1 MVSWRAACHA
11 QRSVPSKAAPPPA
24 AAPTAAAPAPALASS
39 LLRFVESS
47 TSISGAGGG
56 APALPGAAAI
66 GSAAGD
72 APGVLSRSGGA
83 ESGAGGSLASSKSS
97 GSGSSSSGDVR
108 SDLLRQM
115 AGCLEEPAHPLRRAG
130 VELLTHALGTALR
143 HTVDEAA
150 AGASLQV
157 TLGLRDAAARLCRCC
172 AVGLDALLAASL
184 PASTA
189 AFGGPAAAGAAG
201 AAERGQQA
209 ATVAD
214 SEAVLL
220 SLYPVRLRQLLLYVY
235 EGAVAPPRRPGAG
248 PSASAAGAGGAGGS
262 GEAATGPEAAP
273 ALAAA
278 AVLAR
283 VCRGLVPQLKRYAM
297 TSLSAAGAAFT
308 AGASAQS
315 SSSSSSSSTFASS
328 STSPW
333 AAVSELPAVDAEL
346 ARHVVDHVMRAFE
359 AARPILLPA
368 PLLMVT

>member
-1 MVSWRAACHA
+1 M
-11 QRSVPSKAAPPPA
+11 
-24 AAPTAAAPAPALASS
+24 
-39 LLRFVESS
+39 
-47 TSISGAGGG
+47 
-56 APALPGAAAI
+56 
-66 GSAAGD
+66 SA
-72 APGVLSRSGGA
+72 
-83 ESGAGGSLASSKSS
+83 
-97 GSGSSSSGDVR
+97 
-108 SDLLRQM
+108 
-115 AGCLEEPAHPLRRAG
+115 CLEEPAHPLRRAG
-130 VELLTHALGTALR
+130 VELLAHAFGTALR
-143 HTVDEAA
+143 HTVDDAA

-172 AVGLDALLAASL
+172 GVGLDALLAASL
-184 PASTA
+184 PASSA
-189 AFGGPAAAGAAG
+189 AFGGAATAGAAG

-209 ATVAD
+209 PTVAG
-214 SEAVLL
+214 SEAEAEAVLL
-220 SLYPVRLRQLLLYVY
+220 SLYPVRLRQLLLFTY

-248 PSASAAGAGGAGGS
+248 PSASSAAGAAGAGGS
-262 GEAATGPEAAP
+262 SEAATGPEAAP

-308 AGASAQS
+308 AGASGPAS
-315 SSSSSSSSTFASS
+315 SSSSTTFASS